1 MYSDYYPTYKYPLSG
16 EGLLTTEVILTIMI
30 LALVFGVGMYVLM
43 SFAFMR
49 IFKKAGLPAWK
60 AWVPYY
66 NNWLF
71 LELGG
76 YNGALSLLMLGLY
89 MPFVPVI
96 GFMAAVVGFV
106 FDCLAAKEIS
116 AKLNKSNTFI
126 LFPLGIATFGITSII
141 WYFMV
146 ASGDNQWNDAAG
158 KESLAKG
165 TILGYK
171 IVEEEK
177 TEGVKE
183 EKTPDTKE
191 EKTEE

>member
-1 MYSDYYPTYKYPLSG
+1 MYSDYYPTYGQG
-16 EGLLTTEVILTIMI
+16 ESLLTPAVMFNIIILS
-30 LALVFGVGMYVLM
+30 LVFAVGMYVLM

-116 AKLNKSNTFI
+116 AKLNKSSTFI

-141 WYFMV
+141 WYFIV

-177 TEGVKE
+177 T
-183 EKTPDTKE
+183 PDTKE